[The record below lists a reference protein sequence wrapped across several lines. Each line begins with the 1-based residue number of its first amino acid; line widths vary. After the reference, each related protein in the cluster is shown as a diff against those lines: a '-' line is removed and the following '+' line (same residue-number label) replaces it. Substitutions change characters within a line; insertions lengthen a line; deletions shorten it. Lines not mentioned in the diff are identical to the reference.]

1 VKILLIVECL
11 QSVQYVA
18 YISAKLSHYKEEKK
32 KNVRNNLMKPA
43 KNILILRVEQHNI
56 LEL

>member
-32 KNVRNNLMKPA
+32 KNVRNHLMKPA
-43 KNILILRVEQHNI
+43 KNILRVELEQHNI
-56 LEL
+56 RES